1 MVKNVLDLLNIYEYY
16 GESKRIDIA
25 KGRYELPST
34 WKGLWILIKR
44 IVHGRKSRSR
54 SRGQK

>member
-16 GESKRIDIA
+16 GVSERIDIA

-34 WKGLWILIKR
+34 WKGTWKLIKR

-54 SRGQK
+54 GRGKK